1 MAENSVIAAIDLGSH
16 TIRLLVAAL
25 RDGQLL
31 RPLCLERR
39 VTRLAQGFDA
49 RIGLTRERM
58 QKSIA
63 VVQEYADLISG
74 LGAESVVCGA
84 TGVIRRAPNGL
95 EFLQTIEEQTGIHG
109 AILSEETEATLSAK
123 GVLSGLTR
131 KYTTVLAFDLGGSS
145 TEFTLV
151 DPLQPTPLWATSVF
165 VGAATV
171 TEAYLQADPPAL
183 TDLEAAT
190 QRVGQDLAPT
200 WTALIE
206 LLGSLPPKPAD
217 LMVVGT
223 AGTVTTLAAMYLRME
238 AYQPYRV
245 NGLVLPARWIGDT
258 LRQLAGQTL
267 KERRQWVGLEKDRED
282 IILGGTLIVS
292 EILARLNRTDL
303 VVTDAGL
310 LEGLLLD
317 NLETGQGWPRRMIS
331 PFTWDWPMAA

>member
-1 MAENSVIAAIDLGSH
+1 LVENSIIAAIDLGSH

-25 RDGQLL
+25 SDGQLL
-31 RPLCLERR
+31 RPICMERR
-39 VTRLAQGFDA
+39 VTRLAQGFDIG
-49 RIGLTRERM
+49 IGLTREGM

-74 LGAESVVCGA
+74 LGADSVVCGA

-95 EFLQTIEEQTGIHG
+95 EFLQAIEEQTGIHG

-131 KYTTVLAFDLGGSS
+131 KNSTVLAFDLGGSS

-151 DPLQPTPLWATSVF
+151 DPLQSAPWWATSVF

-190 QRVGQDLAPT
+190 HRVGQDLAPT

-206 LLGSLPPKPAD
+206 LLDGLRLKPAD

-223 AGTVTTLAAMYLRME
+223 AGTVTTLAAMYLRMGV
-238 AYQPYRV
+238 YQPYRV
-245 NGLVLPARWIGDT
+245 NSLVLPARWIGDT

-292 EILARLNRTDL
+292 EILTRLNRTDL

-317 NLETGQGWPRRMIS
+317 SLETGQNWRRMIS
-331 PFTWDWPMAA
+331 PFTWDWPTAA